1 MSESLRDTMSH
12 DAESPDPAAVFACA
26 LSLWKACEEE
36 AGKNAALN
44 LSDAY
49 QGVDQLMREVMR
61 IATLFET
68 WACEHVE
75 FEEITDVW
83 PYLLE
88 DAFGKACLGF
98 CDVCSLQD
106 FDRTECLSVAM
117 GLGLPIRYAEEL
129 GLPLNIA
136 APNTVRGSP
145 FAQFRIQTVRKRL
158 GEREVEVF
166 TFDDDPQD
174 ENYEVPFLALYG
186 VGADGILEH
195 IKDFDRYADA
205 VELAAKLAP
214 GIAFPATAIVQKRLA
229 SKA

>member
-1 MSESLRDTMSH
+1 MKGKIE
-12 DAESPDPAAVFACA
+12 PIDPAAVFACA
-26 LSLWKACEEE
+26 LSLWKGCEEE
-36 AGKNAALN
+36 AGKNASLN

-88 DAFGKACLGF
+88 NSFGKACLGL
-98 CDVCSLQD
+98 CDGCSLQH
-106 FDRTECLSVAM
+106 FDRTECLSVAL

-129 GLPLNIA
+129 GLPLDIA
-136 APNTVRGSP
+136 VPNTVLGSP
-145 FAQFRIQTVRKRL
+145 FAQFRIQTMRQCL
-158 GEREVEVF
+158 GEREVEAF
-166 TFDDDPQD
+166 AFDDDPQD
-174 ENYEVPFLALYG
+174 ENYETPFLALYG

-205 VELAAKLAP
+205 VDLAAKLAP
-214 GIAFPATAIVQKRLA
+214 GIAFPATAIVQRQLA